1 MQTHVKWLI
10 TFTGIDHNTQL
21 HLLKL
26 TLKMQYGSVI
36 YHIWFKYEYQAA
48 KQEGKNFLHTFCREA
63 LWM

>member
-26 TLKMQYGSVI
+26 TLKMHNI
-36 YHIWFKYEYQAA
+36 
-48 KQEGKNFLHTFCREA
+48 
-63 LWM
+63 